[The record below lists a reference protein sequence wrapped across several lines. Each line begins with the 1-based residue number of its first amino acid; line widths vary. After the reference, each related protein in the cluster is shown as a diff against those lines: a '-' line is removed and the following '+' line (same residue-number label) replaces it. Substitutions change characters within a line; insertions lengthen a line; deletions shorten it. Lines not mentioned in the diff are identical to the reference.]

1 MTSMNFA
8 WLKLVLTVLLAVVL
22 TGCTVQPIAPA
33 PSFSVPVVRGP
44 VVILPR
50 LALPAPL
57 APAGLAPLTLRGTI
71 VIDPG
76 HGGKDP
82 GAQIPGVNEK
92 TINLAVSR
100 AIAKKLSLR
109 GVTVILT
116 RNSDI
121 AVELADRPASG
132 ARADLFVSIHSDSNP
147 SSAKV
152 GHSVLLPR
160 SGNPRA
166 RLAGQYIDRRMIA
179 AGSPTYTM
187 RTDTR
192 NLLVLREARC
202 PAVLVELGYLTNR
215 TEASRLVTAAYQEQ
229 LAIAIAN
236 GIIDY
241 LVNKR

>member
-1 MTSMNFA
+1 MMPMNLA
-8 WLKLVLTVLLAVVL
+8 WLKSALTVLLAL
-22 TGCTVQPIAPA
+22 GLAGCAVQPVAPP
-33 PSFSVPVVRGP
+33 PSFSAPVVRAP

-50 LALPAPL
+50 LATPAPL
-57 APAGLAPLTLRGTI
+57 APNRPLPQIVRGTV

-82 GAQIPGVNEK
+82 GAQIPGINEK

-100 AIAKKLSLR
+100 TIAKKLSER

-116 RNSDI
+116 RNSDVYI
-121 AVELADRPASG
+121 ELGDRPVPG
-132 ARADLFVSIHSDSNP
+132 ARADLFVSIHADSNP

-166 RLAGQYIDRRMIA
+166 TQAGRYIDRRMTA
-179 AGSPTYTM
+179 AGSPTYALK
-187 RTDTR
+187 TDPR
-192 NLLVLREARC
+192 GLLVLREARC

-215 TEASRLVTAAYQEQ
+215 TEAMRLASPQYQDQ
-229 LAIAIAN
+229 LATGIAN
-236 GIIDY
+236 GIIDF
-241 LVNKR
+241 LASKR